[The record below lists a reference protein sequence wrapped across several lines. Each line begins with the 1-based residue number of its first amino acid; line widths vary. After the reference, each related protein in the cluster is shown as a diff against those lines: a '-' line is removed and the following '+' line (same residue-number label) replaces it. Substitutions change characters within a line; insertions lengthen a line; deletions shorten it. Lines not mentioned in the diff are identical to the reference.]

1 MLEQP
6 RRSWQQRGVQPCHA
20 VVVCCGPRG
29 RATGEGN
36 SKRGLMPR
44 AFKGGTWPRS
54 SKRGLRPR
62 AFLAGAG
69 GLWRGFSVVRLI
81 APGVQFRCPHLRRW
95 RRGRHGGH
103 GSQPQQPRR
112 HRLLRRL
119 PERHGERP
127 WRDFRELRALSRRSQ
142 KGLIQLCMEVPCG
155 VAVELLTRPSLCAS
169 VPW

>member
-6 RRSWQQRGVQPCHA
+6 SCRQYGVQRSHPSVA
-20 VVVCCGPRG
+20 NCGARG

-36 SKRGLMPR
+36 SKRGLRPR
-44 AFKGGTWPRS
+44 AFYWGTWPRS

-69 GLWRGFSVVRLI
+69 GLWRGFSVVRPI

-103 GSQPQQPRR
+103 GSQRHQPRR

-119 PERHGERP
+119 PVRHGERP

-169 VPW
+169 VHW